1 MKVKVSTVAFST
13 NQLLV
18 AELKKHFPYAEVNE
32 KGSRI
37 SECELANFY
46 KDADGII
53 VGLEKITPE
62 LLDKL
67 PKLKIIAKY
76 GVGLDNIDI
85 NACKDRNITIGW
97 TGGVNKRSVAEMAL
111 GYMLALCR
119 NIYVTSNQLKI
130 GTWNKNG
137 GIQLTDKKV
146 GIIGAGNIGKEL
158 INLLTVFQCK
168 ILVNDIVEINDIV
181 GKNVSVVDK
190 NTLYSESDFI
200 SIHTPLTK
208 DTENLIDLHVIRKM
222 KKSAFLINTARGGI
236 VNENDLKFALQNSL
250 IAGAAIDV
258 YTEEPP
264 IDMELLSFPNLISTP
279 HTGGNAVEA
288 VLAMGYSAIDHLV
301 QFQKLNPSYL

>member
-1 MKVKVSTVAFST
+1 MKIKVSTVAFSV
-13 NQLLV
+13 NHFLV
-18 AELKKHFPYAEVNE
+18 TELKKYFQEVEVNE
-32 KGSRI
+32 KGNRI
-37 SECELANFY
+37 PDDELANFY

-76 GVGLDNIDI
+76 GVGLDNIDLK
-85 NACKDRNITIGW
+85 ACKDRNIIIGW

-111 GYMLALCR
+111 GFMLALCR
-119 NIYVTSNQLKI
+119 NLYLTSNQLRV

-137 GIQLTDKKV
+137 GIQLTGKTV

-158 INLLTVFQCK
+158 INLLAVFQCK
-168 ILVNDIVEINDIV
+168 ILVNDILQIEGIT
-181 GKNVSVVDK
+181 GKNVSIVDK

-208 DTENLIDLHVIRKM
+208 ETENLINLEVLRKM
-222 KKSAFLINTARGGI
+222 KKSAFIINTARGGI
-236 VNENDLKFALQNSL
+236 LNENDLKLALQSGM

-258 YTEEPP
+258 YTQEPP
-264 IDMELLSFPNLISTP
+264 TDLELLSLPNLISTP
-279 HTGGNAVEA
+279 HTGGNSLEA
-288 VLAMGYSAIDHLV
+288 VLAMGYSAIEHLV
-301 QFQKLNPSYL
+301 QFQKSNT